1 MKQNITL
8 SLEKSILKDAKVLA
22 AEQSMSV
29 SALLAQELVR
39 LVKQDRAYRQARLS
53 AIDDLEQGLQL
64 GGSTLDRESI
74 YDRSDFCRYEYPDLR
89 L

>member
-64 GGSTLDRESI
+64 GGRPLDRESL
-74 YDRSDFCRYEYPDLR
+74 YDR
-89 L
+89 

>member
-8 SLEKSILKDAKVLA
+8 SLEKSVLMDVKVLA

-64 GGSTLDRESI
+64 GGSPLDRESL
-74 YDRSDFCRYEYPDLR
+74 YDR
-89 L
+89 

>member
-64 GGSTLDRESI
+64 GGSPLDRESL
-74 YDRSDFCRYEYPDLR
+74 YDR
-89 L
+89 

>member
-1 MKQNITL
+1 MLEKLVVTMKQNITL
-8 SLEKSILKDAKVLA
+8 SLEKSVLMDVKVLA

-64 GGSTLDRESI
+64 GGSPLDRESL
-74 YDRSDFCRYEYPDLR
+74 YDR
-89 L
+89 

>member
-8 SLEKSILKDAKVLA
+8 SLDKSILKDAKVLA

-64 GGSTLDRESI
+64 GGSTLERESL
-74 YDRSDFCRYEYPDLR
+74 YDR
-89 L
+89 